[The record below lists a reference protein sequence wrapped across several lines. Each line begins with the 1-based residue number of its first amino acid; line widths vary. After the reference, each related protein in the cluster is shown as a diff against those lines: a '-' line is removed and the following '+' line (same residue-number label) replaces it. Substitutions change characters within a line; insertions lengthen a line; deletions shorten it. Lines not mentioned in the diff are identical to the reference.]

1 MSEIDSFVQETAAK
15 YTNEELVKR
24 VLDVTNLNL
33 ELLALLKVLTSDS
46 SSPSVRAEARSH
58 SRSLIRTLDEHF
70 EE

>member
-1 MSEIDSFVQETAAK
+1 MSEIDSFVRDTAAK

-58 SRSLIRTLDEHF
+58 SRDLIRTLDEHF

>member
-58 SRSLIRTLDEHF
+58 SRDLIRTLDEHF

>member
-1 MSEIDSFVQETAAK
+1 MSEIDTFVQETAAK

-46 SSPSVRAEARSH
+46 SSASVRAEARSH
-58 SRSLIRTLDEHF
+58 ARDLIRTLDEHF

>member
-1 MSEIDSFVQETAAK
+1 MSEIDTFVRETAAK

-58 SRSLIRTLDEHF
+58 ARDLIRTLDEHF